1 MLLTISKPKNAWLRA
16 SLAGWLTLFSPQ
28 VLYGQDVMQIEP
40 GSGAFASL
48 DFPDYEARYN
58 SSSSKTGEFTLQVRR
73 SGDGKKLAMIDV
85 IPMENAIIVAQR
97 QIDLATQL
105 QEFGAGPYFAWGPE
119 FIVSSTD
126 GEKYDWVRVPLGGG
140 EPVRMTGDI
149 SYGGYT
155 SEMFSPLLA
164 SLMPMEVRAKFQLP
178 AFYARQ
184 GDRVSSEFDTYEVL
198 SREAMDTASGLSC
211 NCWLIEKTPWAGGVE
226 RIWVDQKPP
235 YVFKR
240 HRDVGGSRS
249 FISELTAYRVLD
261 K

>member
-1 MLLTISKPKNAWLRA
+1 MFIKKIVPCLARSQALLLA
-16 SLAGWLTLFSPQ
+16 SLAALALPAAQ
-28 VLYGQDVMQIEP
+28 AQDARPIEV
-40 GSGAFASL
+40 GSDAFTSL
-48 DFPDYEARYN
+48 DIPDYEARYN

-73 SGDGKKLAMIDV
+73 SGDGKKLAMIDI

-97 QIDLATQL
+97 QIDLASQL

-126 GEKYDWVRVPLGGG
+126 GTNYDWTRIPVGGG

-149 SYGGYT
+149 AHGGYT

-164 SLMPMEVRAKFQLP
+164 SLMPMEVGSKFQLP

-184 GDRVSSEFDTYEVL
+184 GDRVSSELDTYEIL
-198 SREAMDTASGLSC
+198 SREPMDTASGLSC

-249 FISELTAYRVLD
+249 FVSELTAYRKLD